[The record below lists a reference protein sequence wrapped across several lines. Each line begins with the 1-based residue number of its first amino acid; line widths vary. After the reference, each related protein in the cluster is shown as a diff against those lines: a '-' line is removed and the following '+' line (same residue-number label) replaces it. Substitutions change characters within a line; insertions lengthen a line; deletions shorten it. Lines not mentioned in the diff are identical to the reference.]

1 MNIDK
6 AVLMF
11 AGFVVLLGLA
21 LGYMISP
28 YWYLLTAFAGLN
40 MFQAAITGFCPAA
53 IVFRKLGVRSGNA
66 FS

>member
-1 MNIDK
+1 MNLDK

-11 AGFVVLLGLA
+11 AGFVVLLGLV
-21 LGYMISP
+21 LGYTVSP

-53 IVFRKLGVRSGNA
+53 IVFKKLGLRTGSA

>member
-11 AGFVVLLGLA
+11 AAFVVLLGLA
-21 LGYMISP
+21 LGYIVNP

-53 IVFRKLGVRSGNA
+53 IVFKKLGVRSGNA